1 MSAIYILILVSL
13 LVALGFLA
21 AYVWAVRGGQ
31 YDDTVT
37 PSMRIL
43 MDEPA
48 KPGQA
53 ALAATAEA
61 QRGAVPEPARG
72 RNADLGPQ
80 SVRRPDPCGNRADLV

>member
-1 MSAIYILILVSL
+1 MSAIYLLISLSL

-21 AYVWAVRGGQ
+21 AYLWAVHGGQ

-37 PSMRIL
+37 PSLRIL

-53 ALAATAEA
+53 PPAAAAES
-61 QRGAVPEPARG
+61 QRGSGRESARG
-72 RNADLGPQ
+72 TDADLGP
-80 SVRRPDPCGNRADLV
+80 P